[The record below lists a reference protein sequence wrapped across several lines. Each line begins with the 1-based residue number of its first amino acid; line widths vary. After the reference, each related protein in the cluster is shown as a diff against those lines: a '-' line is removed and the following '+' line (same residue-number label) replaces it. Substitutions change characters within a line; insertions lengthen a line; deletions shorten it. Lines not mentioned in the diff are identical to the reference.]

1 MLAWGEWTAI
11 RLIHKLRFRARL
23 AWHSGSGRG
32 GTHPERASP
41 ALIRHR
47 EHFPRLCNRDR
58 RCPRA
63 CYGRVAVLSARTLR
77 RCGRRGPAAGRPS
90 HPVLVTL
97 LMPDSV
103 PQAEIE
109 QSLLALA
116 SSISERAQ
124 VPLNAIFINH
134 EQAHSGRVF
143 DAGKLV
149 RW

>member
-1 MLAWGEWTAI
+1 MSASRGTAVQEE
-11 RLIHKLRFRARL
+11 
-23 AWHSGSGRG
+23 G
-32 GTHPERASP
+32 
-41 ALIRHR
+41 ALILSVPRR
-47 EHFPRLCNRDR
+47 RPFGIESISRDYAIATGVALEHVTVTWPFFLPEHH
-58 RCPRA
+58 A
-63 CYGRVAVLSARTLR
+63 VSGVAAQPQVA
-77 RCGRRGPAAGRPS
+77 PS

-97 LMPDSV
+97 LTPDFV

-124 VPLNAIFINH
+124 VPLDAIFINH
-134 EQAHSGRVF
+134 EEAHSGRVF

>member
-1 MLAWGEWTAI
+1 MLA
-11 RLIHKLRFRARL
+11 
-23 AWHSGSGRG
+23 SRG
-32 GTHPERASP
+32 AAVQEEG
-41 ALIRHR
+41 ALILSVPRR
-47 EHFPRLCNRDR
+47 RSFGIESIFRDYAIEIGVALEHVTATWPFFLPEHY
-58 RCPRA
+58 A
-63 CYGRVAVLSARTLR
+63 VAGV
-77 RCGRRGPAAGRPS
+77 AAQPQVAPS

-97 LMPDSV
+97 RMPDFV